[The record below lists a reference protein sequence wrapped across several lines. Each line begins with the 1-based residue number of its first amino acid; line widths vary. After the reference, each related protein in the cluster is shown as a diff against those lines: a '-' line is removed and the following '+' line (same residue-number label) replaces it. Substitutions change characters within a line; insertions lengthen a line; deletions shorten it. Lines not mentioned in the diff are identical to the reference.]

1 MQDTWKIRS
10 EMHSGLKDAPSS
22 SYSEKKERRKMNSIP
37 LILLSVLVAYAIGN
51 ISPSIMLAKARG
63 IDIKKEGSGN
73 AGTTNALRVM
83 GKKAG
88 VITLVVDVLKGTCA
102 VLLGGL
108 IGGYTAQMLCVVAV
122 FCGHVWPAL
131 YRFKGG
137 KGVAT
142 AFGALMGL
150 NPLLGLSALAGVLVS
165 KRMSVGSILGA
176 LCFPALAYFL
186 EPDFIIPG
194 SILALI
200 IIIKHRANIG
210 RLFRGEEPVMSIFE
224 RNKKNGSDKAS
235 GK

>member
-1 MQDTWKIRS
+1 
-10 EMHSGLKDAPSS
+10 
-22 SYSEKKERRKMNSIP
+22 MNEIW
-37 LILLSVLVAYAIGN
+37 LRILAVVIAYLIGN
-51 ISPSIMLAKARG
+51 ISPSILLAKAKG
-63 IDIKKEGSGN
+63 IDIRKEGSGN

-88 VITLVVDVLKGTCA
+88 AITLIVDVLKGTAA
-102 VLLGGL
+102 VLLGLLLAGHV
-108 IGGYTAQMLCVVAV
+108 GAMWCVVAV

-142 AFGALMGL
+142 EFGALMGL
-150 NPLLGLSALAGVLVS
+150 NPLLGLSALAIVLIGVLVS